1 MKGSNV
7 IVESVNIAQAND
19 TAWGRSACPKRAT
32 DARVPIAGTGLLGDE
47 HVDSDHTGAYF
58 GCSAYA
64 REDLDWWQGQL
75 GRDLAPGAFGE
86 NFTLRGVDV
95 REMLIGQ
102 YWYVGTVRF
111 EVMGPVLPSAAFGAW
126 LGEED
131 WVGRFAE
138 AARPGVYLRPI
149 IWEGGGDVAPGDPCE
164 VVWTPED
171 GVTIRESWLACAG
184 DEEVLQRILQVPGRS
199 PAWDA
204 LAGHL
209 LGANAG

>member
-1 MKGSNV
+1 M
-7 IVESVNIAQAND
+7 IVESVNVAQAND
-19 TAWGRSACPKRAT
+19 TAWGRSACPKNPASSRLKM
-32 DARVPIAGTGLLGDE
+32 VSTGLEGDE
-47 HVDSDHTGAYF
+47 HVDSDHTGPYF
-58 GCSAYA
+58 ACSAYA
-64 REDLDWWQGQL
+64 REDLDWWEQRL
-75 GRDLAPGAFGE
+75 GRELAPGAFGE

-102 YWYVGTVRF
+102 YWYLGRVRF
-111 EVMGPVLPSAAFGAW
+111 EVMGPVVPSAAFGAW

-149 IWEGGGDVAPGDPCE
+149 VWEGGGDVGAGDGCE
-164 VVWTPED
+164 VVWTPQD

-184 DEEVLQRILQVPGRS
+184 DEDVLRRILDVPGHS

-209 LGANAG
+209 LGAATG